1 MVYLNAFAGDYII
14 ALIAGIILS
23 TPVFPY
29 LRSKYQIIFYNAG
42 SVKKTAMAGI
52 SSLMIL
58 LLFLI
63 CIMPLFGST
72 FKSFIYFR
80 F

>member
-14 ALIAGIILS
+14 ALIAGIVLS

-29 LRSKYQIIFYNAG
+29 LHSKYQIIFNKAG
-42 SVKKTAMAGI
+42 SSKKAAMAGI

-58 LLFLI
+58 LLFLV

-72 FKSFIYFR
+72 FKSI
-80 F
+80 